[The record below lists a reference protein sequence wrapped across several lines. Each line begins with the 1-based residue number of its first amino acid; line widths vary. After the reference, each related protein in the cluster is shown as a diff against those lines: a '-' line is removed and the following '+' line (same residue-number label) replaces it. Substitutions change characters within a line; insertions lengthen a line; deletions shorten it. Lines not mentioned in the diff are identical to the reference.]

1 MVPPL
6 CCYLLLLI
14 SSIHEVIRMVNDDIH
29 GILFSCYNSEE
40 HFPINLVFTKYT
52 LNKKNVGPFTTFQ
65 NKNLPQIPRG
75 EL

>member
-1 MVPPL
+1 
-6 CCYLLLLI
+6 
-14 SSIHEVIRMVNDDIH
+14 MVNDDIH

-52 LNKKNVGPFTTFQ
+52 LNKKNVDPFTTFQ